1 MLKTSSG
8 QTALAGLE
16 KKLAGSVP
24 GDSDIPGSVRRAVRL
39 MLCGGAV
46 TAVLGL
52 FLVIATVADKNV
64 LTDSTGKR
72 LSGSELTG
80 GVVYEI
86 VVYLLLV
93 TVWVLM
99 ARMNRAGRGFARWI
113 ASALAAISTL
123 DTFRTVNSLKG
134 GQTLTVIDIVVIA
147 GTVITWV
154 IGVLAV
160 AMLWRSESSEYF
172 RARAAAR

>member
-1 MLKTSSG
+1 ML
-8 QTALAGLE
+8 
-16 KKLAGSVP
+16 
-24 GDSDIPGSVRRAVRL
+24 
-39 MLCGGAV
+39 GGAAI

-52 FLVIATVADKNV
+52 FLVIATIADKNV

-72 LSGSELTG
+72 LTARNSPAASSI
-80 GVVYEI
+80 EI
-86 VVYLLLV
+86 VVYLVLA

-99 ARMNRAGRGFARWI
+99 ARMNRAGREWARWI

-123 DTFRTVNSLKG
+123 DTFRTVDSLKG

-172 RARAAAR
+172 RARGAAR